1 MPANSD
7 HGTVEP
13 ENDRKML
20 RRSML
25 VAAGGAMTALAGCNS
40 STESNTPSATSTN
53 ESTPTPTRETDTPTP
68 TADPRTEEA
77 FQTAANH
84 LERAFSEWQKAN
96 PFEEDSD
103 YFQFE
108 PDYMEDFSLDRLMSE
123 VRQAWQAIKRGQRDE
138 HRNRP
143 YVATLKAAALIAEY
157 GGKGYDAVGR
167 TYRHFY
173 VRHYRFYVEKRD
185 YERAAEEA
193 RKALHAVNE
202 ISALGYFDQARD
214 GYRSLLTAPE
224 IDGFD
229 LERWGETYLPFLRD
243 FGRNQPAA
251 LKGGRTLARAMQ
263 AYVQADKLVRE
274 RTDFERAEKHITT
287 ALNRLAEAKEW
298 LETAMDSNAVLFIY
312 WHERLYCHTNRF
324 DDHFELYRRGVREF
338 EDGNPV
344 RGDDMVKAARTGLTD
359 SVLRCA

>member
-1 MPANSD
+1 
-7 HGTVEP
+7 
-13 ENDRKML
+13 
-20 RRSML
+20 
-25 VAAGGAMTALAGCNS
+25 MTALAGCNRS
-40 STESNTPSATSTN
+40 MESNTPSVTSTN
-53 ESTPTPTRETDTPTP
+53 KSESMPTPTRETDTPTP
-68 TADPRTEEA
+68 TADPRIEEA

-84 LERAFSEWQKAN
+84 LERAFAEWQKAN

-123 VRQAWQAIKRGQRDE
+123 IKQARQAIERGQRDE

-143 YVATLKAAALIAEY
+143 YVATLKATALIAEH
-157 GGKGYDAVGR
+157 GGKGFDAVGR

-202 ISALGYFDQARD
+202 ISTLGYFDDARD
-214 GYRSLLTAPE
+214 GYRNLLMNPE
-224 IDGFD
+224 INGFD
-229 LERWGETYLPFLRD
+229 VERWGETYIPFLRA
-243 FGRNQPAA
+243 FGRNQPTA

-263 AYVQADKLVRE
+263 AFVEAEKLVRE
-274 RTDFERAEKHITT
+274 RTDFERAEELIST
-287 ALNRLAEAKEW
+287 ALNRLAQAKEQF
-298 LETAMDSNAVLFIY
+298 ETAMDSNPVLFTY
-312 WHERLYCHTNRF
+312 WHDRLYCHTNRF

-338 EDGNPV
+338 KGGAPA
-344 RGDDMVKAARTGLTD
+344 RGEEMVKGARTDLTD
-359 SVLRCA
+359 SLLRCA